1 MDIPGCPEIS
11 QRRMYMKRKLSLAL
25 ALLLVVLLASVGFS
39 QEKKTAKKTGPK
51 PAGAMV
57 DVVEVSAVVDAV
69 DAAKRAVTLKVP
81 DGTTRTFKVGPEVK
95 NFDQIKAGDK
105 VRATFYESVAVFVA
119 KTGEKPSISEF
130 GSVEVAPKGEKPGA
144 VVVDTLEVTA
154 TVVKINYKK
163 RTLSLKGPEG
173 NVRTFTVDR
182 SVRNF
187 KNIKKGDDVYL
198 RVTEAV
204 AMAVEK

>member
-1 MDIPGCPEIS
+1 
-11 QRRMYMKRKLSLAL
+11 MKRTLSPVL
-25 ALLLVVLLASVGFS
+25 ALLLVVLLVSVGFS
-39 QEKKTAKKTGPK
+39 QEKKMAKKAGPK

-57 DVVEVSAVVDAV
+57 DVVEMTAAV
-69 DAAKRAVTLKVP
+69 DAMDTAKRTVTLKLP

-95 NFDQIKAGDK
+95 NFDQIKAGDNVK
-105 VRATFYESVAVFVA
+105 TTFYESVAVFVA
-119 KTGEKPSISEF
+119 KTGEKPSVSEF
-130 GSVEVAPKGEKPGA
+130 GAVEVAAKGEKPGA

-154 TVVKINYKK
+154 TVVKVNYKK